1 VEESAIVI
9 RTARERFTELLC
21 AGYILLGLVWLF
33 FTERLLATVTHDH
46 RLFERLHVLSW
57 LVFIVVSAALAYAL
71 IIKARANEAR
81 LQERLA
87 KIAASSPSVIC
98 SFRMRPDGTFCFP
111 YASPA
116 IEEIYGIPPKTL
128 SHDASGIE
136 AMIPAGDVQRV
147 KASLR
152 ASAATMSPWHEAW
165 RVRHPGKGEL
175 WIEGSAM
182 PVHES
187 DGSVLWHGVI
197 TDITARMTAAQTLRE
212 SETRYRTLFNAGRDA
227 FFVFPLDEKGM
238 PLNFTQVNE
247 ETCRMFGYTREE
259 LMNMSPADVL
269 APESHAEM
277 PELATVLLRD
287 GHFRREIDHVTKAG
301 RRIAGDVS
309 VTLFEIHGQRTGMAI
324 VRDVSERRSAE
335 LTLRES
341 TERLAL
347 IARSVREVFFIVAPD
362 FSKVYYVNEA
372 FERLFGIPSERLA
385 SEPMAWINAVHTG
398 DHDAVR
404 EVMAGLAQGVSKE
417 IEFRIVRPDGAERWV
432 WARPQ
437 LIGERDGEALA
448 IGIVEDITERRMSE
462 ESRLREAYRQR
473 DALVREVHHRI
484 KNNLQG
490 VAGLLQQQAMQN
502 PELAGPMDKA
512 IGRMQ
517 TVAVIYGLQGAAGYG
532 QITLRDM
539 LAAIARGVEEL
550 TGAHISYRTGEWT
563 RQPLRVRESEA
574 VPLALAVNE
583 LIVNAVK
590 HSSEPQPGGLA
601 GVELALVEAPRA
613 ATITIRNPGTL
624 PAGFEFD
631 YPSSTGVG
639 LGLVRTLLPRNSGVD
654 VALGSDHAS
663 VTVTIRIGEPALLPA
678 ADG

>member
-1 VEESAIVI
+1 MEESAIVI
-9 RTARERFTELLC
+9 RTAREHFAELLC

-33 FTERLLATVTHDH
+33 STERLLASVTHDP
-46 RLFERLHVLSW
+46 RLFERLNVLSW

-81 LQERLA
+81 LQEQLT

-98 SFRMRPDGTFCFP
+98 SFRMRPDSTFSFP

-116 IEEIYGIPPKTL
+116 IEEIYGIPPKAL
-128 SHDASGIE
+128 RHDASGIE
-136 AMIPAGDVQRV
+136 AMVPARDVQRV

-165 RVRHPGKGEL
+165 RVRHPAKGEL

-182 PVHES
+182 PVHDT

-197 TDITARMTAAQTLRE
+197 TDITARMTAEQTLRE

-227 FFVFPLDEKGM
+227 FFVFPIDEKGM
-238 PLNFTQVNE
+238 PLNFTQVND

-269 APESHAEM
+269 APEAHAEM
-277 PELATVLLRD
+277 PELAAVLLRD

-301 RRIAGDVS
+301 RPVVGDVT

-341 TERLAL
+341 TERLRL

-385 SEPMAWINAVHTG
+385 TEPMAWMNAVHPG

-404 EVMAGLAQGVSKE
+404 EVIAGLARGVSAE
-417 IEFRIVRPDGAERWV
+417 IE
-432 WARPQ
+432 
-437 LIGERDGEALA
+437 
-448 IGIVEDITERRMSE
+448 
-462 ESRLREAYRQR
+462 
-473 DALVREVHHRI
+473 
-484 KNNLQG
+484 
-490 VAGLLQQQAMQN
+490 
-502 PELAGPMDKA
+502 
-512 IGRMQ
+512 
-517 TVAVIYGLQGAAGYG
+517 
-532 QITLRDM
+532 
-539 LAAIARGVEEL
+539 
-550 TGAHISYRTGEWT
+550 
-563 RQPLRVRESEA
+563 
-574 VPLALAVNE
+574 
-583 LIVNAVK
+583 
-590 HSSEPQPGGLA
+590 
-601 GVELALVEAPRA
+601 
-613 ATITIRNPGTL
+613 
-624 PAGFEFD
+624 
-631 YPSSTGVG
+631 
-639 LGLVRTLLPRNSGVD
+639 
-654 VALGSDHAS
+654 
-663 VTVTIRIGEPALLPA
+663 
-678 ADG
+678 

>member
-9 RTARERFTELLC
+9 RTAREHFTELLC

-33 FTERLLATVTHDH
+33 FTERLLASVTHDP

-57 LVFIVVSAALAYAL
+57 LVFMVVSAALAYAL

-81 LQERLA
+81 LQDQLA

-98 SFRMRPDGTFCFP
+98 SFRMGPDSTFSFP

-116 IEEIYGIPPKTL
+116 IEEIYGVPPQAL
-128 SHDASGIE
+128 VSDASVIE
-136 AMIPAGDVQRV
+136 SMVPANDVERV

-152 ASAATMSPWHEAW
+152 ASADAMSPWRAAW
-165 RVRHPGKGEL
+165 RVRHPTKGEL

-182 PVHES
+182 PVRET
-187 DGSVLWHGVI
+187 DDSVLWHGVI
-197 TDITARMTAAQTLRE
+197 TDITARMTAEQSLRE

-227 FFVFPLDEKGM
+227 FFVFPIDEKGM
-238 PLNFTQVNE
+238 PLNFTQVND

-259 LMNMSPADVL
+259 LMRMSPADVVGQD
-269 APESHAEM
+269 SRAEM
-277 PELATVLLRD
+277 PELGAVLLRE
-287 GHFRREIDHVTKAG
+287 GHFRREVDHVTKDG
-301 RRIAGDVS
+301 RHVPGEVT
-309 VTLFEIHGQRTGMAI
+309 VTLFEIQGQRTGMAI
-324 VRDVSERRSAE
+324 VRDMSEHKSAE
-335 LTLRES
+335 ESLRKS
-341 TERLAL
+341 TERLRL
-347 IARSVREVFFIVAPD
+347 IARSVREVFFIAAPD
-362 FSKVYYVNEA
+362 FSKVHYVNEA
-372 FERLFGIPSERLA
+372 FERLFGIPSERLVT
-385 SEPMAWINAVHTG
+385 EPMAWMNAIHPG
-398 DHDAVR
+398 DHEAIRAVI
-404 EVMAGLAQGVSKE
+404 AGLVQGVSEE
-417 IEFRIVRPDGAERWV
+417 IEFRIVRPDGAERWL

-437 LIGERDGEALA
+437 LIDAGDGKSLA

-462 ESRLREAYRQR
+462 EARLREAYRQR

-502 PELAGPMDKA
+502 PEIAGPIDKA

-517 TVAVIYGLQGAAGYG
+517 TVAVVYGLQGAAGYG

-539 LAAIARGVEEL
+539 LAAITRGVEEL
-550 TGAHISYRTGEWT
+550 TGAHIALRPGGRTVP
-563 RQPLRVRESEA
+563 PLRIRESEA

-583 LIVNAVK
+583 LVVNAVK
-590 HSSEPQPGGLA
+590 HSSEPQPCGIA
-601 GVELALVEAPRA
+601 GVEISLTETPERA
-613 ATITIRNPGTL
+613 VITIRNPGTL

-631 YPSSTGVG
+631 YPGSTGVG

-654 VALGSDHAS
+654 VTLTSDHAS
-663 VTVTIRIGEPALLPA
+663 VTVTIRIGEPALLLA